1 MSNRYTVIFTALI
14 MIISSLAGCVNQ
26 LPNSEEIPGCTDPDA
41 NNFVENATID
51 DDSCEFDTIAE
62 DTENNT
68 ENNTGNETSN
78 DLDNDGILDDE
89 DDDDDGDGWSD
100 EDEANCL
107 EDNDPLN
114 ASSFPSDSDGDGI
127 CDALDQVDNL
137 VMSWGNESVHFL
149 YVKPVT
155 NNNLNIENSKPYEI
169 KFAAPPM
176 TDQNPVIL
184 EQICFKDQGH
194 EADVYS
200 AFVLGPFPHEITSWK
215 VQNSFAIN
223 LGMFVSNDNLT
234 MNWQQ
239 MNNPTVI
246 STQDEENQ
254 GSGHLEAEV
263 VDLTEYVC
271 SSDTSTDLDGDGM
284 PNDWETDNGLDPNN
298 ASDAH
303 LCVGDS
309 VPNAGGVC
317 NDGDEDGLSNLE
329 EFLNSTNPNNPDSD
343 GDGLPDGYEV
353 AFMLD
358 PLDASDAVM
367 DQDGDG
373 LTSTEEFEIGTHPNM
388 ADTDGD
394 GFLDSQDPFPIDPNN
409 GAFTDT
415 DQDGFNDSEDSFP
428 NDPSEWNDTD
438 GDGLGDNTD
447 AFPTDACAKDD
458 TDGDGLPDNIL
469 DGENDLIPNCET
481 DLIEDTDDD
490 NDGFEDVDDAFP
502 LDPNEQADFDQD
514 GIGDN
519 ADSDDDGDGVDD
531 VDDAFPLDPT
541 ESQDSDGDGVG
552 DNADTFP
559 LDPTESQD
567 SDSDGIGDS
576 ADLDDDD
583 DGCDDE
589 IDAFPLDHSECFDT
603 DGDGMGDNGDPEP
616 WINND
621 GDGSFSMDYTMVG
634 VKHGHQIYWLGSLGE
649 CPCYAYYHTTTPD
662 QIWSDGARAPVIHH
676 EEMPNVDATLAAIG
690 LSLDNLSVSTS
701 PVNLGNDTQTE
712 DWDYDSNTKIEWRI
726 YSTNFSTLYLD
737 DIPIFAIN
745 ETMTIYLNYTGLM
758 ESWGSLPV
766 TMWGHSTFGE
776 LISLTPQN
784 NIIAVQLY
792 NAYLEDFG
800 NGAINYAF
808 ETGAAIIAND
818 YVWGTE
824 ENPTPEN
831 ATQWLID
838 VINGVET
845 RAGLFETINSTTYTE
860 PDMNGVSGKSV
871 PQASNKAAIFLEFRQ
886 KEEEN

>member
-1 MSNRYTVIFTALI
+1 MSNRYTVIFTALV

-26 LPNSEEIPGCTDPDA
+26 LPDSEEIPGCTNPDA
-41 NNFVENATID
+41 NNFVENATVD
-51 DDSCEFDTIAE
+51 DDSCEFDTNVE

-68 ENNTGNETSN
+68 SNETSN

-114 ASSFPSDSDGDGI
+114 ASSFPTDTDGDGL
-127 CDALDQVDNL
+127 CDAVDTDDDGDSFSDVDEIACMSNPLNVSEVPLDTDNDGVCDHL
-137 VMSWGNESVHFL
+137 DSVNNPPLAWGNQSVRFIYEKL
-149 YVKPVT
+149 DAE
-155 NNNLNIENSKPYEI
+155 NNQNVELAKPYYIE
-169 KFAAPPM
+169 FSANPM
-176 TDQNPVIL
+176 AEQNPVHL
-184 EQICFKDQGH
+184 EQICSKDDNYT
-194 EADVYS
+194 EDVYS
-200 AFVLGPFPHEITSWK
+200 AHVFGEFPYEIISWK
-215 VQNSFAIN
+215 IYNANGIV
-223 LGMFVSNDNLT
+223 LGMFVSNDNLSAEW
-234 MNWQQ
+234 MN
-239 MNNPTVI
+239 MSFPTII
-246 STQDEENQ
+246 STQDKANQ
-254 GSGHLEAEV
+254 GSGHLEAMMTDMEQYECEL
-263 VDLTEYVC
+263 DNDEPI
-271 SSDTSTDLDGDGM
+271 DT
-284 PNDWETDNGLDPNN
+284 
-298 ASDAH
+298 
-303 LCVGDS
+303 
-309 VPNAGGVC
+309 
-317 NDGDEDGLSNLE
+317 
-329 EFLNSTNPNNPDSD
+329 D
-343 GDGLPDGYEV
+343 GDGLPDSLETGQY
-353 AFMLD
+353 
-358 PLDASDAVM
+358 
-367 DQDGDG
+367 
-373 LTSTEEFEIGTHPNM
+373 GT
-388 ADTDGD
+388 
-394 GFLDSQDPFPIDPNN
+394 DPNN
-409 GAFTDT
+409 
-415 DQDGFNDSEDSFP
+415 S
-428 NDPSEWNDTD
+428 DTD
-438 GDGLGDNTD
+438 GDGLSDGFEVANGLDPLVPEQIDTDGDGVNDDVD
-447 AFPTDACAKDD
+447 AFPEDACAVSD

-469 DGENDLIPNCET
+469 DGENDPIPNCET

-490 NDGFEDVDDAFP
+490 NDGVEDVDDAFP
-502 LDPNEQADFDQD
+502 LDPNEHADFDQD

-519 ADSDDDGDGVDD
+519 ADSDDDSDGVDD

-552 DNADTFP
+552 DNADAFP

-567 SDSDGIGDS
+567 SDGDGIGDS
-576 ADLDDDD
+576 ADLDDDG

-589 IDAFPLDHSECFDT
+589 IDAFPLDNSECFDT
-603 DGDGMGDNGDPEP
+603 DGDGMGDNEDSEP

-621 GDGSFSMDYTMVG
+621 GDGSFSMNYTMVG

-776 LISLTPQN
+776 LISLAPQN
-784 NIIAVQLY
+784 NIIAEQLY

>member
-1 MSNRYTVIFTALI
+1 M
-14 MIISSLAGCVNQ
+14 M
-26 LPNSEEIPGCTDPDA
+26 TDM
-41 NNFVENATID
+41 EQYE
-51 DDSCEFDTIAE
+51 CE
-62 DTENNT
+62 
-68 ENNTGNETSN
+68 
-78 DLDNDGILDDE
+78 LDN
-89 DDDDDGDGWSD
+89 
-100 EDEANCL
+100 
-107 EDNDPLN
+107 
-114 ASSFPSDSDGDGI
+114 
-127 CDALDQVDNL
+127 
-137 VMSWGNESVHFL
+137 NE
-149 YVKPVT
+149 P
-155 NNNLNIENSKPYEI
+155 I
-169 KFAAPPM
+169 
-176 TDQNPVIL
+176 
-184 EQICFKDQGH
+184 
-194 EADVYS
+194 
-200 AFVLGPFPHEITSWK
+200 
-215 VQNSFAIN
+215 
-223 LGMFVSNDNLT
+223 
-234 MNWQQ
+234 
-239 MNNPTVI
+239 
-246 STQDEENQ
+246 
-254 GSGHLEAEV
+254 
-263 VDLTEYVC
+263 
-271 SSDTSTDLDGDGM
+271 DT
-284 PNDWETDNGLDPNN
+284 
-298 ASDAH
+298 
-303 LCVGDS
+303 
-309 VPNAGGVC
+309 
-317 NDGDEDGLSNLE
+317 
-329 EFLNSTNPNNPDSD
+329 D
-343 GDGLPDGYEV
+343 GDGLPDSLETGQY
-353 AFMLD
+353 
-358 PLDASDAVM
+358 
-367 DQDGDG
+367 G
-373 LTSTEEFEIGTHPNM
+373 
-388 ADTDGD
+388 
-394 GFLDSQDPFPIDPNN
+394 SQDPNN
-409 GAFTDT
+409 
-415 DQDGFNDSEDSFP
+415 S
-428 NDPSEWNDTD
+428 DTD
-438 GDGLGDNTD
+438 GDGLSDGFEVANGLDPLVPEQIDTDGDGVNDDVD

-469 DGENDLIPNCET
+469 DGENDPIPNCET

-490 NDGFEDVDDAFP
+490 NDGVEDVDDAFP
-502 LDPNEQADFDQD
+502 LDPNEHADFDQD

-519 ADSDDDGDGVDD
+519 ADSDDDSDGVDD

-552 DNADTFP
+552 DNADAFP

-567 SDSDGIGDS
+567 SDGDGIGDS
-576 ADLDDDD
+576 ADLDDDG

-589 IDAFPLDHSECFDT
+589 IDAFPLDNSECFDT
-603 DGDGMGDNGDPEP
+603 DGDGMGDNEDSEP

-621 GDGSFSMDYTMVG
+621 GDGSFSMNYTMVG

-776 LISLTPQN
+776 LISLAPQN
-784 NIIAVQLY
+784 NIIAEQLY

>member
-14 MIISSLAGCVNQ
+14 MIISSLSGCVNQ
-26 LPNSEEIPGCTDPDA
+26 LPDSEEIPGCTDPDA
-41 NNFVENATID
+41 NNFVENATTD
-51 DDSCEFDTIAE
+51 DDSCEFNTNAE

-68 ENNTGNETSN
+68 DNDTSN
-78 DLDNDGILDDE
+78 DFDNDGILDGE
-89 DDDDDGDGWSD
+89 DDDDGDGWSD

-107 EDNDPLN
+107 ENNDPLN
-114 ASSFPSDSDGDGI
+114 ASSFPTDTDGDGL
-127 CDALDQVDNL
+127 CDAIDTDDDGDNFSDIDEIACMSNPLNMSEVPLDTDNDGVCDHL
-137 VMSWGNESVHFL
+137 DSLNNPPLAWGNQSVRFIYEKL
-149 YVKPVT
+149 EAE
-155 NNNLNIENSKPYEI
+155 NNQNVEQAKPYYIE
-169 KFAAPPM
+169 FSANPM
-176 TDQNPVIL
+176 AEQNPVHL
-184 EQICFKDQGH
+184 EQICSMDDNYTT
-194 EADVYS
+194 DVYS
-200 AFVLGPFPHEITSWK
+200 VHVFSEFPYEIISWK
-215 VQNSFAIN
+215 IYNANGIV
-223 LGMFVSNDNLT
+223 LGMFVSNDNLSAEW
-234 MNWQQ
+234 MN
-239 MNNPTVI
+239 MSFPTII
-246 STQDEENQ
+246 STQDKANQ
-254 GSGHLEAEV
+254 GSGHLEAMMTDVEQYECEL
-263 VDLTEYVC
+263 DNDEAI
-271 SSDTSTDLDGDGM
+271 DT
-284 PNDWETDNGLDPNN
+284 
-298 ASDAH
+298 
-303 LCVGDS
+303 
-309 VPNAGGVC
+309 
-317 NDGDEDGLSNLE
+317 
-329 EFLNSTNPNNPDSD
+329 D
-343 GDGLPDGYEV
+343 GDGLPDTLE
-353 AFMLD
+353 
-358 PLDASDAVM
+358 
-367 DQDGDG
+367 
-373 LTSTEEFEIGTHPNM
+373 TSQYGT
-388 ADTDGD
+388 
-394 GFLDSQDPFPIDPNN
+394 DPNN
-409 GAFTDT
+409 
-415 DQDGFNDSEDSFP
+415 S
-428 NDPSEWNDTD
+428 DTD
-438 GDGLGDNTD
+438 GDGLSDGFEVANGLDPLVPEQIDTDGDGIDDDVD
-447 AFPTDACAKDD
+447 AFPEDACAVID

-469 DGENDLIPNCET
+469 DGENDPIPNCET

-490 NDGFEDVDDAFP
+490 NDGVEDVDDAF
-502 LDPNEQADFDQD
+502 LDPNEHADFDQD

-519 ADSDDDGDGVDD
+519 ADSDDDNDGVDD

-552 DNADTFP
+552 DNADAFP

-576 ADLDDDD
+576 ADLDDDG

-589 IDAFPLDHSECFDT
+589 IDAFPLDNSECFDT
-603 DGDGMGDNGDPEP
+603 DGDGMGDNEDSEP

-662 QIWSDGARAPVIHH
+662 QIWSDGARAPVIHN
-676 EEMPNVDATLAAIG
+676 EKMPNVDATLAAIG

-776 LISLTPQN
+776 LISLAPQN
-784 NIIAVQLY
+784 NVIAEQLY

-838 VINGVET
+838 IIDGVET
-845 RAGLFETINSTTYTE
+845 RAGLFEAINSTTYTE
-860 PDMNGVSGKSV
+860 PDTNGVSGKSI

-886 KEEEN
+886 EEEEN

>member
-26 LPNSEEIPGCTDPDA
+26 LPDSEEIPGCTNPDA
-41 NNFVENATID
+41 NNFVENATVD
-51 DDSCEFDTIAE
+51 DDSCEFDTNVE
-62 DTENNT
+62 DTENST
-68 ENNTGNETSN
+68 SNETSN

-114 ASSFPSDSDGDGI
+114 ASSFPTDTDADGLCDAVDTDDDGDSFSDVDEIACMSNPLNVSEVPLDTDNDGV
-127 CDALDQVDNL
+127 CDHLDSVNNPPL
-137 VMSWGNESVHFL
+137 AWGNQSVRFIYEKL
-149 YVKPVT
+149 DAE
-155 NNNLNIENSKPYEI
+155 NNQNVELAKPYYIE
-169 KFAAPPM
+169 FSANPM
-176 TDQNPVIL
+176 AEQNPVHL
-184 EQICFKDQGH
+184 EQICSIDDNYTT
-194 EADVYS
+194 DVYS
-200 AFVLGPFPHEITSWK
+200 ANVFGEFPYEIISWK
-215 VQNSFAIN
+215 IYNANGIV
-223 LGMFVSNDNLT
+223 LGMFVSNDNLSAEW
-234 MNWQQ
+234 MN
-239 MNNPTVI
+239 MSFPTII
-246 STQDEENQ
+246 STQDKANQ
-254 GSGHLEAEV
+254 GSGHLEAMITDMEQYECEL
-263 VDLTEYVC
+263 DNDEPI
-271 SSDTSTDLDGDGM
+271 DT
-284 PNDWETDNGLDPNN
+284 
-298 ASDAH
+298 
-303 LCVGDS
+303 
-309 VPNAGGVC
+309 
-317 NDGDEDGLSNLE
+317 
-329 EFLNSTNPNNPDSD
+329 D
-343 GDGLPDGYEV
+343 GDGLPDSLETGQY
-353 AFMLD
+353 
-358 PLDASDAVM
+358 
-367 DQDGDG
+367 
-373 LTSTEEFEIGTHPNM
+373 GT
-388 ADTDGD
+388 
-394 GFLDSQDPFPIDPNN
+394 DPNN
-409 GAFTDT
+409 
-415 DQDGFNDSEDSFP
+415 S
-428 NDPSEWNDTD
+428 DTD
-438 GDGLGDNTD
+438 GDGLSDGFEVANGLDPLVPEQIDTDGDGVNDDVD
-447 AFPTDACAKDD
+447 AFPEDACAVSD

-469 DGENDLIPNCET
+469 DGENDPIPNCET

-490 NDGFEDVDDAFP
+490 NDGGEDVDDAFP
-502 LDPNEQADFDQD
+502 LDPSEHAEFDQD

-519 ADSDDDGDGVDD
+519 ADSDDDSDGVDD

-552 DNADTFP
+552 DNADAFP

-567 SDSDGIGDS
+567 SDGDGIGDS
-576 ADLDDDD
+576 ADLDDDG

-589 IDAFPLDHSECFDT
+589 IDAFPLDNSECFDT
-603 DGDGMGDNGDPEP
+603 DGDGMGDNEDSEP

-621 GDGSFSMDYTMVG
+621 GDGSFSMNYTMVG

-662 QIWSDGARAPVIHH
+662 QIWLDGARAPVIHH

-776 LISLTPQN
+776 LISLAPQN
-784 NIIAVQLY
+784 NIIAEQLY

>member
-26 LPNSEEIPGCTDPDA
+26 LPDSEEIPGCTDPDA

-51 DDSCEFDTIAE
+51 DDSCEFDTNVE

-68 ENNTGNETSN
+68 DNNTGI
-78 DLDNDGILDDE
+78 DFDNDGILDGE

-107 EDNDPLN
+107 ENSDPLN
-114 ASSFPSDSDGDGI
+114 ASSFPTDTDGDGL
-127 CDALDQVDNL
+127 CDAIDTDDDGDNFSDIDEIACMSNPLNMSEVPLDTDNDGVCDHL
-137 VMSWGNESVHFL
+137 DSFNNPPLAWGNQSVRFIYEKL
-149 YVKPVT
+149 EVE
-155 NNNLNIENSKPYEI
+155 NNQNVEQAKPYYIE
-169 KFAAPPM
+169 FSANPM
-176 TDQNPVIL
+176 AEQNPVHL
-184 EQICFKDQGH
+184 EQICSMDDNYTK
-194 EADVYS
+194 DVYS
-200 AFVLGPFPHEITSWK
+200 AHVFGEFPYEIISWK
-215 VQNSFAIN
+215 IYNANGIV

-234 MNWQQ
+234 VEWMN
-239 MNNPTVI
+239 MSFPTII
-246 STQDEENQ
+246 STQDKANQ
-254 GSGHLEAEV
+254 GSGHLEAMMTDMEQYECEL
-263 VDLTEYVC
+263 DNNGLI
-271 SSDTSTDLDGDGM
+271 DTDGDG
-284 PNDWETDNGLDPNN
+284 L
-298 ASDAH
+298 A
-303 LCVGDS
+303 DS
-309 VPNAGGVC
+309 
-317 NDGDEDGLSNLE
+317 LE
-329 EFLNSTNPNNPDSD
+329 ISQYGTNPNNPDTD
-343 GDGLPDGYEV
+343 GDGLSDGFEV
-353 AFMLD
+353 ANGLD
-358 PLDASDAVM
+358 PLVPE
-367 DQDGDG
+367 Q
-373 LTSTEEFEIGTHPNM
+373 I
-388 ADTDGD
+388 DTDGD
-394 GFLDSQDPFPIDPNN
+394 GI
-409 GAFTDT
+409 
-415 DQDGFNDSEDSFP
+415 NDDV
-428 NDPSEWNDTD
+428 
-438 GDGLGDNTD
+438 D
-447 AFPTDACAKDD
+447 AFPEDACAVID

-469 DGENDLIPNCET
+469 DGENDPIPNCET
-481 DLIEDTDDD
+481 DLIEDMDDD
-490 NDGFEDVDDAFP
+490 NDGIEDVDDAFP
-502 LDPNEQADFDQD
+502 LDPNEHADFDQD

-519 ADSDDDGDGVDD
+519 ADSDDDSDGVDD

-552 DNADTFP
+552 DNADEFP

-576 ADLDDDD
+576 ADLDDDG

-589 IDAFPLDHSECFDT
+589 IDAFPLNNSECFDT
-603 DGDGMGDNGDPEP
+603 DGDGMGDNEDSEP

-634 VKHGHQIYWLGSLGE
+634 VKNGHQIYWLGSLGE

-676 EEMPNVDATLAAIG
+676 DQMPNVDATLAAIG

-712 DWDYDSNTKIEWRI
+712 DWDYDSDTKIEWRI

-758 ESWGSLPV
+758 DSWGSLPV
-766 TMWGHSTFGE
+766 TMWGHSTFGG
-776 LISLTPQN
+776 LISLAPQN
-784 NIIAVQLY
+784 NVIAEQLY

-824 ENPTPEN
+824 ENPTPQN

-845 RAGLFETINSTTYTE
+845 RAGLFEAINSTTYTE

-871 PQASNKAAIFLEFRQ
+871 PKASSKAAIFLEFRQ
-886 KEEEN
+886 EEEEN